1 MSNRMLLFVGPD
13 CPNCHDVI
21 SKMTASGILDAG
33 TAESISM
40 RPQIIEMEDRIT
52 PFPLEIFDSGTVDG
66 LAAGAFNDVRSLPTL
81 IYMRDG
87 EVIKR
92 IDGDHEAISEAI
104 GKWARDEKIS

>member
-13 CPNCHDVI
+13 CPNCHAVI
-21 SKMTASGILDAG
+21 SGMVQSGIIGKNIA
-33 TAESISM
+33 ASIPM
-40 RPQIIEMEDRIT
+40 RPQIIEMEHRIT

-87 EVIKR
+87 EVIRR
-92 IDGDHEAISEAI
+92 IDGDHDAILETI